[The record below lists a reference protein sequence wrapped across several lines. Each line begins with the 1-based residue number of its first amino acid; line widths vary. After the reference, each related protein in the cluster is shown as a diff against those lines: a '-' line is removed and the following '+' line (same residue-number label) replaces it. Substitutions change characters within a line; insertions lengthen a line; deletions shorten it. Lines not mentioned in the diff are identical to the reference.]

1 MVQLGDERYLTLE
14 SLNRDGGGEGR
25 VENLDDDPAPEG
37 NVVGDE
43 HAGHSATTILRQELS
58 RGSTNVTAFHWTLPS
73 GTRCAACAAG
83 PEWEGRWSTRTS
95 TTASSAART
104 STIRRRWR
112 GTTRRSTSRTPRG
125 WSDPASR
132 TIAIWTRKINS
143 GRKRTSTGDELRRL
157 ATAASYGG
165 CDGDLQRCRS
175 PLLFAA
181 VVRRCCSPL
190 LFAAVVRRR
199 CCLQRFTGSNL
210 TTGVG
215 APCR

>member
-132 TIAIWTRKINS
+132 TIAIWTRTINS
-143 GRKRTSTGDELRRL
+143 GRKRT
-157 ATAASYGG
+157 ATADSNGGQQRRTATADSNGGQQRRTATADSYSG
-165 CDGDLQRCRS
+165 Q
-175 PLLFAA
+175 
-181 VVRRCCSPL
+181 
-190 LFAAVVRRR
+190 VRRR
-199 CCLQRFTGSNL
+199 CPPSMSAVDVRRRCPPSMVHRLQSQN
-210 TTGVG
+210 
-215 APCR
+215 